1 MSQLVCPTYIIL
13 HTFNFFTWIPKIEF
27 ISLFHKLASFFVFYS
42 FFFVNPEEHLLSRLE
57 SGCRGSVNIHYK
69 HISPT
74 YSISLYCRG
83 RRAQYATVCFYKV
96 TEVVEPVRFWPAPA
110 PGIFFTG
117 SGSSSS
123 SYKTILNFFYNI
135 PCSLQEII
143 HFLLSI
149 SFLISI

>member
-1 MSQLVCPTYIIL
+1 MTMSLKKRTKLVPTGMSYIHYIT
-13 HTFNFFTWIPKIEF
+13 HFYFFAWIPKIEF

-83 RRAQYATVCFYKV
+83 RDIHIESTICYCLLLIQGNRGCGAGPFLA
-96 TEVVEPVRFWPAPA
+96 
-110 PGIFFTG
+110 G
-117 SGSSSS
+117 SGSW
-123 SYKTILNFFYNI
+123 YFFHRLG
-135 PCSLQEII
+135 LQLQ
-143 HFLLSI
+143 LL
-149 SFLISI
+149 